1 MDLHADI
8 EIQGGLLL
16 VAASRAVALDAALR
30 LLKQVF
36 DTAAEKTSLID

>member
-8 EIQGGLLL
+8 ELQGGLLL
-16 VAASRAVALDAALR
+16 VTASGAVALDAALR

-36 DTAAEKTSLID
+36 